1 MPKQK
6 KSDVPIVAMKCMTT
20 KHAGAKGHY
29 FSEAYMKNRQFDTAA
44 KLPVRPS
51 LQSDEQVRVFQRK
64 LYLKAK
70 QEPGFKAHS
79 LYDKVCQYGVLET
92 AYARVRADKGKA
104 SGTGVDGVTFEQV
117 EREGVATFL
126 NHLQSALR
134 SKSYR
139 AQAVKRVMIPKANSK
154 ELRPLGIPTIGDRV
168 VQMAVKMVMEPLFEA
183 DFIDTSYGF
192 RPKKNAH
199 QAVKAIRDNI
209 HEGYKFV
216 LDADLKKYF
225 DTIPHDK
232 LLKVLEERLTD
243 RSVVRLIVQWLK
255 APIRHAD
262 GRMEKSKMGCPQG
275 GVISPLLANIY
286 LHVFDRLITSKTGV
300 YHKAN
305 IRIVRY
311 ADDFVLMG
319 KTHYHRT
326 ILQRIRQTLSR
337 MGLTLN
343 ETKTRLL
350 HTNKS
355 SLHFLGFEFR
365 WIRSKFQWRQ
375 GWYTDI
381 RPSIASRSKLFS
393 SLRELLHT
401 RGHWTIEWIVYKLNE
416 VLRGW
421 LNYFV
426 IPKVSYVSDT
436 AQVIVHQLA
445 YKLYKWLKGKGRQ
458 AHRQL
463 RQRPY
468 DIMVS
473 HKGLL
478 DIAKYVRMRS
488 QLVNVKG

>member
-1 MPKQK
+1 MEN
-6 KSDVPIVAMKCMTT
+6 T
-20 KHAGAKGHY
+20 
-29 FSEAYMKNRQFDTAA
+29 QFDTAA
-44 KLPVRPS
+44 RLLVKPS
-51 LQSDEQVRVFQRK
+51 LSNDERVRVFQRK

-79 LYDKVCQYGVLET
+79 LYDKVSDYGLLSA
-92 AYARVRADKGKA
+92 AYDRVRAGKYA
-104 SGTGVDGVTFEQV
+104 SSAGVDGLTFEKI
-117 EREGVATFL
+117 ERYGKDEFL
-126 NHLQSALR
+126 MLLQGELC
-134 SKSYR
+134 SKGYR
-139 AQAVKRVMIPKANSK
+139 AQAVRRVYIPKSNSA

-168 VQMAVKMVMEPLFEA
+168 VQMAVKMVIEPLFEA
-183 DFIDTSYGF
+183 DFISTSYGF
-192 RPKKNAH
+192 RPKKNAQ
-199 QAVKAIRDNI
+199 QAIKAIRDNI
-209 HEGYKFV
+209 HAGYKFV

-225 DTIPHDK
+225 DTIPHAK
-232 LLKVLEERLTD
+232 LMKVLGERLRD
-243 RSVVRLIVQWLK
+243 DSVLGLIRRWLK
-255 APIRHAD
+255 APIRHPD
-262 GRMEKSKMGCPQG
+262 GRMERSRVGSPQG

-286 LHVFDRLITSKTGV
+286 LHVLDRLITDEGGV
-300 YHKAN
+300 YHQSN

-319 KTHYHRT
+319 KTHYDKR
-326 ILQRIRQTLSR
+326 ILARLRKTLDR

-365 WIRSKFQWRQ
+365 WIRSKFQWRK

-381 RPSIASRSKLFS
+381 RASLASRSKLF
-393 SLRELLHT
+393 RAIRDMFRT
-401 RGHWTIEWIVYKLNE
+401 RGHWTIEWMVYKLNE

-426 IPKVSYVSDT
+426 IPKVSYLSDT
-436 AQVIVHQLA
+436 ARIVCFYVQ

-458 AHRQL
+458 AHRTL

-468 DIMVS
+468 DILVN

-478 DIAKYVRMRS
+478 DIGRYVRMKAT
-488 QLVNVKG
+488 LVNAKG